1 MIIAKMALRN
11 IFRQRRRSLL
21 TGLMMVGGFT
31 LCSVFLGISDGS
43 YGNIIDLFTQ
53 DHTGHVQIHKKGYLD
68 RPSLYKTIDDE
79 RYIDKKILKT
89 PHVKSLAPRVYSP
102 ALAFVGK
109 KTTGAEIVG
118 IDPAREPNTSR
129 IVQKV
134 DSGRFFSQVP
144 SNEVIIGGGLADI
157 LQIGLEDEIALIGQG
172 ADGSIANDIFKVIGI
187 ISKETSTYDRMKCY
201 MSLKTAQDFL
211 VLGGRVHEIAILLED
226 ESLARETASKI
237 SEKLN
242 DESLAVDP
250 WQIVEKE
257 FYRAMWADNM
267 GNYITQGII
276 MLIVAIG
283 VLNTVLMSILERTK
297 EFGVMKAL
305 GTRPLTILKL
315 IVLETAMLCIISI
328 AMGALLSLSFNHY
341 LSIHGI
347 ELSTPFD
354 YGGIRWDTILSEVNS
369 RTLYVPAIVTF
380 LAALT
385 VSVFPAIR
393 AARIVPVKAMRDK

>member
-1 MIIAKMALRN
+1 MAGAILG
-11 IFRQRRRSLL
+11 L
-21 TGLMMVGGFT
+21 TQFSGLPDGDDRGSISSF
-31 LCSVFLGISDGS
+31 SDGH
-43 YGNIIDLFTQ
+43 G
-53 DHTGHVQIHKKGYLD
+53 
-68 RPSLYKTIDDE
+68 
-79 RYIDKKILKT
+79 
-89 PHVKSLAPRVYSP
+89 
-102 ALAFVGK
+102 
-109 KTTGAEIVG
+109 
-118 IDPAREPNTSR
+118 
-129 IVQKV
+129 
-134 DSGRFFSQVP
+134 
-144 SNEVIIGGGLADI
+144 
-157 LQIGLEDEIALIGQG
+157 
-172 ADGSIANDIFKVIGI
+172 
-187 ISKETSTYDRMKCY
+187 
-201 MSLKTAQDFL
+201 L

-237 SEKLN
+237 SEKLD

-297 EFGVMKAL
+297 EFGVMRAL
-305 GTRPLTILKL
+305 GTRPFTVLKL
-315 IVLETAMLCIISI
+315 IVLETAILCIISI

-347 ELSTPFD
+347 KLSTPFD